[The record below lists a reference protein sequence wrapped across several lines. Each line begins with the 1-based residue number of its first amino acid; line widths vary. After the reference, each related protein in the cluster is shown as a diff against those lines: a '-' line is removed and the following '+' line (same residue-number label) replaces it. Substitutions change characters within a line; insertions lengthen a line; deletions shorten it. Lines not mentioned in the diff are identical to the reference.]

1 MFFRVHELLGSGQFG
16 SVHRAVW
23 QCHGEEGVEVAVKN
37 LRSGANK
44 DDTLK
49 FLQEAAIMAQFRSPN
64 VVRMFGDV
72 TDNQHQVQ
80 KAKTE

>member
-1 MFFRVHELLGSGQFG
+1 M
-16 SVHRAVW
+16 
-23 QCHGEEGVEVAVKN
+23 EVAVKN

-64 VVRMFGDV
+64 VVRMFGVV